1 LPIATATGYGRLL
14 FPAAF
19 AKGGPTLESL
29 EWTPLREELQ
39 KRGLLEIIARRDRMD
54 GIDRSLAEL
63 PSFAFGRSGMREV
76 DVRILYGNHLK
87 KSLPREAREQ
97 EISSPRK

>member
-1 LPIATATGYGRLL
+1 MPIQVYGGSKQYAFRYDPKLL
-14 FPAAF
+14 VDRDV
-19 AKGGPTLESL
+19 L
-29 EWTPLREELQ
+29 
-39 KRGLLEIIARRDRMD
+39 IIARGNRMD
-54 GIDRSLAEL
+54 GIGRSLAEL

-87 KSLPREAREQ
+87 KSLPREARGQ